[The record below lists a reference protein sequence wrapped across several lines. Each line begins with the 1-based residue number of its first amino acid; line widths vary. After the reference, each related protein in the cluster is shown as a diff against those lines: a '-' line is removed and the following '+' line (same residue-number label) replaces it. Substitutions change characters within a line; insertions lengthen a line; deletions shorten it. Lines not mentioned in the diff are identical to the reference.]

1 MALIT
6 CPDCQ
11 KQISD
16 QAPTCPHCGRPMQ
29 AVEKAEKV
37 QTIEATG
44 KAWKGIQLIGGLMVC
59 VGVIACVYSAYNPGP
74 REASLLPGVLFIGGF
89 FVFIFGRFGAWW
101 KHE

>member
-16 QAPTCPHCGRPMQ
+16 QAPACPHCGRPAQ
-29 AVEKAEKV
+29 PAVPPEKV

-44 KAWKGIQLIGGLMVC
+44 KKYKGMQLIGSLLIC
-59 VGVIACVYSAYNPGP
+59 LGVISCVYQMNNP
-74 REASLLPGVLFIGGF
+74 ASSSIMTIIFMASGF
-89 FVFIFGRFGAWW
+89 LIMIVGRFGAWW
-101 KHE
+101 DHE

>member
-44 KAWKGIQLIGGLMVC
+44 KRYKGMQLVGGLLISLGVVSCVYQVYDPMPSSTMPVIFIV
-59 VGVIACVYSAYNPGP
+59 VGVLVM
-74 REASLLPGVLFIGGF
+74 V
-89 FVFIFGRFGAWW
+89 FGRFGAWW
-101 KHE
+101 HHE